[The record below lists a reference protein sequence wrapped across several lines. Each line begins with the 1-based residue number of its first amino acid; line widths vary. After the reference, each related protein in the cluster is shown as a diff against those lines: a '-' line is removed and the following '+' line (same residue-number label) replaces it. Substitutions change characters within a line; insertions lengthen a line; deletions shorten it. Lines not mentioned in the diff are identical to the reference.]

1 MRWMQTLKATLLAAA
16 ALAPV
21 GCVEVEPK
29 TTPTDKPPPANRQAD
44 PPPDKPPPL
53 KKAERPPPDDTDP
66 VVTAAELSARRL
78 ADYEERI
85 DDGLTALTA
94 DLAALSG
101 ADVRA
106 VDLTAEKLLAVVQ
119 QLRASGERILDRYPQ
134 VKGDLAGIGKANA
147 GVKVGYTRAREVYRE
162 KADLESGDLKDRYL
176 TLSDLCDA
184 FLRTA
189 DERTTQYAA
198 FAKDLDKAV
207 AKVERHVAFLKD
219 FEAFLKINPGT
230 QGAKERAE
238 FLGTLA
244 KFAEQVIRFG
254 DVLKQFRDKVRD
266 GAVSMKLRAEH
277 DKAVAAARAERE
289 AAEAAARAEPE
300 RAATPPAAVAARAE
314 PDGKPAG
321 EGSPAAKPTATEASS
336 TSATTT
342 PSNVSNPVSTPVNVP
357 VATPCPTPV
366 RFVPV
371 VVTRC
376 VPTLVPVTYL
386 STHRGPCGC
395 RTAAVTRY
403 EWRNRLVTET
413 RYATAH

>member
-1 MRWMQTLKATLLAAA
+1 MRWIQTLKAALLAAA

-21 GCVEVEPK
+21 GCVELEPK
-29 TTPTDKPPPANRQAD
+29 TKPTDKPPPATQQDD
-44 PPPDKPPPL
+44 PPADKPPPP

-85 DDGLTALTA
+85 DAGLTALTA

-147 GVKVGYTRAREVYRE
+147 GVKVGYTRAREVYLE
-162 KADLESGDLKDRYL
+162 KADLEGGDLKDRYL
-176 TLSDLCDA
+176 TLADLCDA
-184 FLRTA
+184 FVRTA
-189 DERTTQYAA
+189 DERTAQYAA

-230 QGAKERAE
+230 QGAKERAD

-254 DVLKQFRDKVRD
+254 DVLKQFRDQVRD

-277 DKAVAAARAERE
+277 DKAVAAARAECE
-289 AAEAAARAEPE
+289 AAEAAARAEQD
-300 RAATPPAAVAARAE
+300 RSAAAARSE
-314 PDGKPAG
+314 PDGKPSG
-321 EGSPAAKPTATEASS
+321 EGPPAAKPMPTEPLA

-342 PSNVSNPVSTPVNVP
+342 PPSVSTPVNVP

-371 VVTRC
+371 VTTRC
-376 VPTLVPVTYL
+376 VPTLVPVTDL
-386 STHRGPCGC
+386 STHHGPCGC
-395 RTAAVTRY
+395 RTVAVTRY
-403 EWRNRLVTET
+403 EWRTRLVTET
-413 RYATAH
+413 CYATAPD